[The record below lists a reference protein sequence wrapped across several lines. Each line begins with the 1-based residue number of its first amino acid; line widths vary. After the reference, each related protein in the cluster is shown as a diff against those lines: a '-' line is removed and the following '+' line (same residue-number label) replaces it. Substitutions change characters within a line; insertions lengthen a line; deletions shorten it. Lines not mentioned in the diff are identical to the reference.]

1 LNSKENIAPH
11 YPYLGEIKT
20 SIGSLAVFMYR
31 VKDMI
36 AMSEKSLGKNSSE
49 IDAATYVR
57 RLVSILCYPLD
68 LIENYQEPEKQ
79 ALSEDDVACLSFED
93 LDSFS
98 QVLLANSEYL
108 FRESIENTRY
118 EDDKTI
124 VSHEFG
130 EIVNP
135 QLESERLFEY
145 LYRLFVLDE
154 KKWKE
159 KAKINLFN
167 TGISDTFLKQ
177 IEQTSKIGSAIN
189 KQLEALTPLTRTVN
203 FDATEKLAKAAE
215 PIKGIGKMV
224 SPALATTRK
233 PLLTIPD
240 DILFPEDK
248 LSPTAELLEQIEAD
262 NKEKRER
269 EERAFELSEISVQR
283 SNEQLEVMKSM
294 SIHMESLNQNQIQSA
309 KDSSISDAKS
319 HSISW
324 AVLIITFL
332 GLCAALYSTFL
343 AYQSAQLDS
352 SLQIENTQ
360 LRNEIKQKDQQF
372 EEQNQ
377 RIADLE
383 VALTNIQKE
392 SSSPKETTA
401 KP

>member
-1 LNSKENIAPH
+1 
-11 YPYLGEIKT
+11 
-20 SIGSLAVFMYR
+20 
-31 VKDMI
+31 
-36 AMSEKSLGKNSSE
+36 MSEKSLGKNSSE

-124 VSHEFG
+124 VFHEFG

-189 KQLEALTPLTRTVN
+189 KQLEVLIPLTSSFN
-203 FDATEKLAKAAE
+203 FESTEQLAKAAE
-215 PIKGIGKMV
+215 PIKGIAKMV
-224 SPALATTRK
+224 SPALATSTCK
-233 PLLTIPD
+233 PLFTIPD
-240 DILFPEDK
+240 DILFSEHK
-248 LSPTAELLEQIEAD
+248 VTPTAEILEQIEAD
-262 NKEKRER
+262 NKEKRKR

-283 SNEQLEVMKSM
+283 SNEQLEVMKDM
-294 SIHMESLNQNQIQSA
+294 SIHMESLNQNQVQAA
-309 KDSSISDAKS
+309 KDSSKSNAKALG
-319 HSISW
+319 INW
-324 AVLIITFL
+324 AVLIITLL

-392 SSSPKETTA
+392 SPSPEETTV